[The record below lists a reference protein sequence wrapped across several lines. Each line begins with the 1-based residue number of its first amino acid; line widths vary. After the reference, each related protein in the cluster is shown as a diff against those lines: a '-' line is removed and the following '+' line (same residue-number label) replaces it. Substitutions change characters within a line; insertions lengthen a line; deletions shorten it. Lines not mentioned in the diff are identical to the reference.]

1 MTKEHMKIR
10 SSIINHKNA
19 NENHKDILLCTHSID
34 ENWKSDNN
42 MLSEECR
49 AVRTFVHYWLEYKFE

>member
-1 MTKEHMKIR
+1 MKICHL
-10 SSIINHKNA
+10 INNHKNA
-19 NENHKDILLCTHSID
+19 NENHKDILLWTHLID

-49 AVRTFVHYWLEYKFE
+49 AMKIFIHCWLEYKFD